1 MLDRDTKK
9 KIKQKANELTDINL
23 SDGQAYAVEYKAMYE
38 SGKFNCGECFLI
50 SRLVDL
56 YTAIKQGIVD
66 KDEGKLRQKQLF
78 DTVEFEE

>member
-23 SDGQAYAVEYKAMYE
+23 SDVQAYAVEYKAMYE
-38 SGKFNCGECFLI
+38 SGEFNCGECFLI

-56 YTAIKQGIVD
+56 YAAIKQGIVD

-78 DTVEFEE
+78 EVVDIEE

>member
-38 SGKFNCGECFLI
+38 SGEFNCGECFLI

-56 YTAIKQGIVD
+56 YAAIKQGIVD
-66 KDEGKLRQKQLF
+66 KNEGKLRQKQLF
-78 DTVEFEE
+78 EVVDIEE